1 MDRYFMPILI
11 SFLITVS
18 CQKSKVGNS
27 DEIAGKLENS
37 YQDWWLYYN
46 DSIKLSSEF
55 KPHDANLKEVSKEVF
70 LKSLCTG
77 KYIPLRCSSDKQNN
91 TYKLYEL
98 KSNADENISSTMQN
112 VAQTELNNFLKEG
125 QQMKPF
131 RFVDLNGTVYT
142 SENTKGKIV
151 VLKCWFIHCKKC
163 VEEMPELNKI
173 VEQFK
178 NRDDIVFVSL
188 ASDSEAVLKKFLS
201 KRNFDYAVVPN
212 QNEFMDSTLN
222 LEIYP
227 THFIIDKRGIITKV
241 VNDVKYVEEA
251 IKAIE

>member
-1 MDRYFMPILI
+1 MYRCFMPILI

-18 CQKSKVGNS
+18 CQKPKDSNS
-27 DEIAGKLENS
+27 DEIAEQLENS
-37 YQDWWLYYN
+37 YQNWWLYYN
-46 DSIKLSSEF
+46 DSIKLSSKF
-55 KPHDANLKEVSKEVF
+55 KPLDANSEEISKEVF

-77 KYIPLRCSSDKQNN
+77 KYIPLRCSSDKRNN
-91 TYKLYEL
+91 VYKLYEL
-98 KSNADENISSTMQN
+98 KQIADKNISSTIQN
-112 VAQTELNNFLKEG
+112 VAQIELENFLKEG
-125 QQMKPF
+125 QGMKPF
-131 RFVDLNGTVYT
+131 RFVDLNGHLYT

-173 VEQFK
+173 VQQYK

-188 ASDSEAVLKKFLS
+188 ASDSEATLKKFLS

-212 QNEFMDSTLN
+212 QKEFMDTTLN

-227 THFIIDKRGIITKV
+227 THFIIDKKGTITKV
-241 VNDVKYVEEA
+241 VNDVKYVDEA

>member
-1 MDRYFMPILI
+1 MFILI
-11 SFLITVS
+11 CFLMMAS
-18 CQKSKVGNS
+18 CQQSNDINTDAIG
-27 DEIAGKLENS
+27 GQLENS

-46 DSIKLSSEF
+46 DSIKLASKF
-55 KPHDANLKEVSKEVF
+55 KPLDTNLKEISKEVF

-77 KYIPLRCSSDKQNN
+77 NYIPLRCSSNKRNN
-91 TYKLYEL
+91 VYKLYEL
-98 KSNADENISSTMQN
+98 KQIADENISSTIKN
-112 VAQTELNNFLKEG
+112 IAQVELENFLKEG
-125 QQMKPF
+125 QEMKPF
-131 RFVDLNGTVYT
+131 RFVDLNGNLFT

-151 VLKCWFIHCKKC
+151 VLKCWFINCKKC

-173 VEQFK
+173 VQQYK
-178 NRDDIVFVSL
+178 NRNDIVFVSL
-188 ASDSEAVLKKFLS
+188 ASDSDVALKKFLS

-212 QNEFMDSTLN
+212 QKEFMDTTLN

-227 THFIIDKRGIITKV
+227 THFIINKRGTITKV

>member
-1 MDRYFMPILI
+1 MYRCLMFILI
-11 SFLITVS
+11 CFLATAS
-18 CQKSKVGNS
+18 CQKSNDVDAIG
-27 DEIAGKLENS
+27 DQLENS

-46 DSIKLSSEF
+46 DSIKLASKF
-55 KPHDANLKEVSKEVF
+55 KPLDANLDEISKEVF

-77 KYIPLRCSSDKQNN
+77 KYIPLRCSSDKGNN
-91 TYKLYEL
+91 VYKLYEL
-98 KSNADENISSTMQN
+98 KQIADENISSTIKN
-112 VAQTELNNFLKEG
+112 LAQVELENFLKEG

-131 RFVDLNGTVYT
+131 RFVDLTGNLFT

-173 VEQFK
+173 VQQYK

-188 ASDSEAVLKKFLS
+188 ASDSEAALKKFLS

-212 QNEFMDSTLN
+212 QKEFMDTTLN

-227 THFIIDKRGIITKV
+227 THFIIDKRGTIAKV

-251 IKAIE
+251 IKAIK

>member
-1 MDRYFMPILI
+1 MNRCFMPILI

-18 CQKSKVGNS
+18 CQQLNDTKVIGAR
-27 DEIAGKLENS
+27 IENS

-98 KSNADENISSTMQN
+98 KPNADENISSTMQN

-131 RFVDLNGTVYT
+131 RFVDLNGHVHT

-151 VLKCWFIHCKKC
+151 ILKCWFIHCKKC

-173 VEQFK
+173 VQQYK

-188 ASDSEAVLKKFLS
+188 ASDSEAALKKFLS
-201 KRNFDYAVVPN
+201 KCNFDYAVVPN
-212 QNEFMDSTLN
+212 QKEFMDSALN

-227 THFIIDKRGIITKV
+227 THFIINKRGIITKV